1 MKTLALLRNIL
12 FAILAIV
19 VIVVDICQKQTT
31 FANMKII
38 DDIKEVFKKKSPD
51 ATMLQ
56 RCK

>member
-38 DDIKEVFKKKSPD
+38 DDIKEVFKKKKTLSRRKK
-51 ATMLQ
+51 LL
-56 RCK
+56 